1 MAQKKANSKKQTK
14 QLKVKKVP
22 LRDLQVS
29 AKQPAVKGGRG
40 STFAPPYVPV

>member
-1 MAQKKANSKKQTK
+1 MAQKKSNAKKTAK

-29 AKQPAVKGGRG
+29 AKAPAVKGGRAL
-40 STFAPPYVPV
+40 APPYVAV